1 MKSLSS
7 SRFGITSGMAAACFA
22 VAMAGSPLFAQ
33 DHPTEHPTGEHPK
46 AEAAAVPEA
55 KEVIARYVKAIGG
68 EAAIRSHSSRMMK
81 GQMTFPDGMGGEMSA
96 DLAIYSAAPN
106 KMLFEFSMEGYGEMK
121 QGYDGEVA
129 WVIDPMMGTNILDG
143 AELEQMRE
151 QADFYS
157 ELNFDKRYKSMETID
172 EREFDGVKC
181 YALKMVDNSDNE
193 STHYFETES
202 GLLRGMSQT
211 QEGPMGPMD
220 MTNINKEFK
229 EFGGVKMPV
238 RTEIEMMGA
247 TRVLTFTTVELD
259 SVPAEKFELP
269 ADIKALVEK
278 RNAGGDEKPEGEEE
292 EKPEPARNGG

>member
-1 MKSLSS
+1 MEFLSLRRSGTSS
-7 SRFGITSGMAAACFA
+7 ALAVACFA
-22 VAMAGSPLFAQ
+22 VALAGSPLLAQ

-46 AEAAAVPEA
+46 AEAASVPEA

-68 EAAIRSHSSRMMK
+68 ESALRSHTSRMMK

-143 AELEQMRE
+143 AELEQMRD
-151 QADFYS
+151 QADFYP
-157 ELNFDKRYKSMETID
+157 ELNYDKRYKSMETID

-181 YALKMVDNSDNE
+181 YALKMVDNSDSE
-193 STHYFETES
+193 STHFFETES

-220 MTNINKEFK
+220 MTNINKEYK

-247 TRVLTFTTVELD
+247 TRVLTFTTIELD
-259 SVPAEKFELP
+259 NVPAEKFELP
-269 ADIKALVEK
+269 AEIKALVEK
-278 RNAGGDEKPEGEEE
+278 QNAGGDEEAEGEEE
-292 EKPEPARNGG
+292 DKPEPAKDGG